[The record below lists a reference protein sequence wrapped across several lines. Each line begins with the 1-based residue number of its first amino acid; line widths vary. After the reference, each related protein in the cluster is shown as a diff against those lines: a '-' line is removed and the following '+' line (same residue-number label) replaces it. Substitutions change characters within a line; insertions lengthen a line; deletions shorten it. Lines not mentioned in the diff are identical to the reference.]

1 MIEASQT
8 KVEAGSALAE
18 RAGGSTMAD
27 IVASIRRVT
36 DIMGEIAAASKE
48 QSTGIHEVNKAVTLM
63 DEATQQNAAL
73 ARGPPPRP
81 PRWRS
86 RARSLDG
93 AIAVFRLH

>member
-18 RAGGSTMAD
+18 RAGSTMAD

-63 DEATQQNAAL
+63 DEATQQNAATG
-73 ARGPPPRP
+73 RGGR
-81 PRWRS
+81 RRG
-86 RARSLDG
+86 RRAGGQARSLDS